1 MAADYLKIGLSK
13 VGMLSERRTF
23 RLLDEHAN
31 AGLQPMLCIDFDHTG
46 IHSGM
51 MMPQYT
57 AASLTVEN
65 QTLATPDSLH
75 SLPTSAGQEDIN
87 ANATTAARHL
97 AQVLANLSRIIA
109 IEMLTAT
116 QALELRMQLLPNAKM
131 GIGTNAAFRKIR
143 ELVPFRTEDYPLSND
158 IEDLSQ
164 LVTSGELQS
173 IVDEVITN
181 VDPA

>member
-1 MAADYLKIGLSK
+1 
-13 VGMLSERRTF
+13 
-23 RLLDEHAN
+23 
-31 AGLQPMLCIDFDHTG
+31 
-46 IHSGM
+46 
-51 MMPQYT
+51 
-57 AASLTVEN
+57 
-65 QTLATPDSLH
+65 
-75 SLPTSAGQEDIN
+75 
-87 ANATTAARHL
+87 
-97 AQVLANLSRIIA
+97 
-109 IEMLTAT
+109 
-116 QALELRMQLLPNAKM
+116 MQLLPNAKM